1 MRLCLVLLLTAAT
14 LLPAPAVLA
23 AEGGDDGLRPGIAP
37 EEVPPLPARRAA
49 APEADAYAPLG
60 IRAGGFILYPSL
72 TVGAGYTSNA
82 AGVAGAGGSGT
93 GTVAPELLLESDWAR
108 HAVTLRL
115 RGVYEKFF
123 DDTVSDNPTATVDA
137 TGRLD
142 LADGWAVNLAA
153 GYGFREQA
161 LSDPDFPSGADR
173 PPGVHELRSSVALSG
188 GAGRV
193 KLTAEGTVDRF
204 IYEDA
209 EVSGIAVDQGYRT
222 NTEFGGRLRLGYEA
236 TAALT
241 PFVEGEVTRRAYDRR
256 LDNNNLERSG
266 TGTGVRVGVA
276 LDRGPLLAGEVSV
289 GAISEH
295 FEDPALASLHALS
308 FDGSLVWAPT
318 HLVTV
323 SLDGSTSLNPSTNV
337 LSSGS
342 VVYDGSVDLAYAWR
356 RNVTVHG
363 TAAVKDEHFQGIGAR
378 DTTYR
383 TGLGATWKLNR
394 TAWLT
399 AGYEH
404 TWFASSDPS
413 RAYQSDAVRMEL
425 RLQR

>member
-1 MRLCLVLLLTAAT
+1 CGRPFSCGPAGLAAFRHARNRIASATQGCVNQACLRFGKHFSRFTVALRMRLCLVLLLTAAA

-37 EEVPPLPARRAA
+37 EEGPPLPARRAA

-173 PPGVHELRSSVALSG
+173 PPGVHELR
-188 GAGRV
+188 
-193 KLTAEGTVDRF
+193 
-204 IYEDA
+204 
-209 EVSGIAVDQGYRT
+209 
-222 NTEFGGRLRLGYEA
+222 
-236 TAALT
+236 
-241 PFVEGEVTRRAYDRR
+241 
-256 LDNNNLERSG
+256 
-266 TGTGVRVGVA
+266 
-276 LDRGPLLAGEVSV
+276 
-289 GAISEH
+289 
-295 FEDPALASLHALS
+295 
-308 FDGSLVWAPT
+308 
-318 HLVTV
+318 
-323 SLDGSTSLNPSTNV
+323 
-337 LSSGS
+337 
-342 VVYDGSVDLAYAWR
+342 
-356 RNVTVHG
+356 
-363 TAAVKDEHFQGIGAR
+363 
-378 DTTYR
+378 
-383 TGLGATWKLNR
+383 
-394 TAWLT
+394 
-399 AGYEH
+399 
-404 TWFASSDPS
+404 
-413 RAYQSDAVRMEL
+413 
-425 RLQR
+425 